1 MQRHLRASGS
11 GCPQMSFR
19 ERAASGHAGHLF
31 RLNHKT
37 RHVSYIAVFKFIIM
51 NILSKIILS
60 TAVIS
65 AGSFSSFAQPGPEG
79 TKKSPEEFI
88 SEHAG
93 HIADELAL
101 DDSTREKFIGT
112 FCRFHEEMHRL
123 LNVPDK
129 NNRPGDVRAQE
140 KSSLSDKE
148 IDRKIRDRFERR
160 QKILDLQVRYYDKYR
175 KFLNPRQVQKVYE
188 MQHMHRDFNPGFRGC
203 CDPSMHK
210 GPRHDI
216 RHHTGHGPVPRHSG
230 PAL

>member
-1 MQRHLRASGS
+1 
-11 GCPQMSFR
+11 MSFR

-160 QKILDLQVRYYDKYR
+160 QKILDLQVRYYDEYR
-175 KFLNPRQVQKVYE
+175 KFLNPRQVQKVPCTKDRAMTSGTIPDMARYSDTPDRPYRLSV
-188 MQHMHRDFNPGFRGC
+188 MTQRKYGDFRFHAYARRKQGR
-203 CDPSMHK
+203 
-210 GPRHDI
+210 
-216 RHHTGHGPVPRHSG
+216 
-230 PAL
+230 A

>member
-1 MQRHLRASGS
+1 M
-11 GCPQMSFR
+11 
-19 ERAASGHAGHLF
+19 
-31 RLNHKT
+31 
-37 RHVSYIAVFKFIIM
+37 SYIAVFKFIIM

-160 QKILDLQVRYYDKYR
+160 QKILDLQVRYYDEYR

-210 GPRHDI
+210 TKDRAM
-216 RHHTGHGPVPRHSG
+216 TSG
-230 PAL
+230 TIPDMARYSDTPDRPYRLSVMTQRKYGDFRFHAYARRKQGRA